1 MRRLLIIILALAC
14 CNVALA
20 RQYRVKDVPNVQIE
34 NRYRFTSN
42 PDGILSQSAVAQIDS
57 MCYDLRHR
65 GIAQVAVVAVEE
77 IDRDDVFDFAYELFS
92 KWGVGSKSDSGIGI
106 LLVEQAREI
115 RFITGYGVEGALPD
129 AICKRIQTQYML
141 PHFRRGDYS
150 SGMVAGVA
158 AIQARLNGSELDLGG
173 NDDYQ
178 EDDTFDIIMI
188 ILFMSMIIFGTIF
201 LVIIIDRHSR
211 TCPNCKKVAL
221 KKDSSTFIGKSFGVT
236 KYRDIYI
243 CSNCGTRVERN
254 RDVHDSNHNNRRGG
268 GPIIMGGGFGRGF
281 GGGSGGSF
289 GGGWGGGSF
298 GGGGAGSRW

>member
-106 LLVEQAREI
+106 LLVEEAREI